1 MVSSATQMHKQV
13 SDCAVASNQVACQSL
28 PRTPGHKL
36 APILKPQAFTPPP
49 HSPDCKP
56 LPWPFPSI
64 HPTGARGGGD
74 KGCAVPV
81 VWLRVCMHDV
91 WPVVTNG

>member
-49 HSPDCKP
+49 
-56 LPWPFPSI
+56 PFS
-64 HPTGARGGGD
+64 
-74 KGCAVPV
+74 
-81 VWLRVCMHDV
+81 
-91 WPVVTNG
+91 

>member
-28 PRTPGHKL
+28 PQDPRAQTGSNPKARG
-36 APILKPQAFTPPP
+36 IYP

-56 LPWPFPSI
+56 RPWPFPSI
-64 HPTGARGGGD
+64 HLTGSRGWG
-74 KGCAVPV
+74 
-81 VWLRVCMHDV
+81 R
-91 WPVVTNG
+91 